1 MVNYHKMSNFAFN
14 LRAHVRVRTYKIMCA
29 IANSKKTINKN
40 NKTIMKNKLRSSVCT
55 EGRRMAGARALWV
68 ANGMKHEQFG
78 KPIIAIVNSFTQF
91 VPGHTHLHEIGQI
104 VKKEIE
110 ALGCYAA
117 EFNTI
122 AVDDGIA
129 MGHDGMLYSLPSRDV
144 IADSVEYMVNAHKAD
159 AMICISNC
167 DKVTPGMLMA
177 AMRLNIPAVFV
188 SGGPMEAG
196 QYKGENADLI
206 TAMVKGGDPTV
217 SDEELKEIEQ
227 CACPGCGA
235 CSGMFT
241 ANSMNSL
248 TEAIGLSLPGNGS
261 ILATHVNRVQ
271 LFKDAAK
278 LIVKNAFAYYEDG
291 DESVLPRSIATRQ
304 AFLNAMTLDIAM
316 GASTNT
322 VLHLLAVAQEGEVDF
337 KMSDIDALSRKVPFL
352 CKLAPNWQKYSIQEE
367 NRAGGI
373 LGILG
378 ELAKGNLLDLSCK
391 RVNGA
396 TLGEDIKKYSIT
408 GDTIDPEASRIY
420 HSAPG
425 RKFSNVMGSQDA
437 QWESLDTDRVN
448 GCIRDIEHAY
458 TKDGGLAVLFGN
470 IAQDGCVVK
479 TAGVAPE
486 LWHFE
491 GPAVVFDSQED
502 ACEGI
507 LGGKV
512 KKGDCVVITH
522 EGPKGGPGMQEML
535 YPTSYIKSMH
545 MGKECALITDGRFS
559 GGTSGLSIG
568 HISPEAAS
576 GGNIGKIKDGDII
589 VIDIPSRSINVK
601 LSDEELAARPQ
612 QPLKRNRVISKAL
625 RAYAQSVSSADKG
638 GVRIID

>member
-1 MVNYHKMSNFAFN
+1 
-14 LRAHVRVRTYKIMCA
+14 
-29 IANSKKTINKN
+29 
-40 NKTIMKNKLRSSVCT
+40 MKHTLRSAVCT
-55 EGRRMAGARALWV
+55 QGRRMAGARALWV
-68 ANGMKHEQFG
+68 ANGMKREQFG

-91 VPGHTHLHEIGQI
+91 VPGHTHLHEAGQI
-104 VKKEIE
+104 VKQEIE
-110 ALGCYAA
+110 RLGCYAA

-122 AVDDGIA
+122 AIDDGIA
-129 MGHDGMLYSLPSRDV
+129 MGHDGMLYSLPSRDI
-144 IADSVEYMVNAHKAD
+144 IADSVEYMVNGHKAD

-167 DKVTPGMLMA
+167 DKITPGMLMA

-196 QYKGENADLI
+196 QYKGENLDLI
-206 TAMVKGGDPTV
+206 TAMIKGADPTV
-217 SDEELKEIEQ
+217 SDAELAEVEDR
-227 CACPGCGA
+227 ACPGCGC

-241 ANSMNSL
+241 ANSMNNL

-261 ILATHVNRVQ
+261 SLATHANRVRLMQ
-271 LFKDAAK
+271 DAAR
-278 LIVKNAFAYYEDG
+278 LIVKNALAYYEDG

-322 VLHLLAVAQEGEVDF
+322 VLHLLAVAQEGNVNF
-337 KMSDIDALSRKVPFL
+337 TMKDIDALSRRTPFL
-352 CKLAPNWQKYSIQEE
+352 CKLSPNSQRYSIQEY
-367 NRAGGI
+367 NRAGGT
-373 LGILG
+373 LNLLG
-378 ELAKGNLLDLSCK
+378 ELAKGGLLDTSVK
-391 RVNGA
+391 RVDGA
-396 TLGEDIKKYSIT
+396 TLAEDIEKYSVMKPQV
-408 GDTIDPEASRIY
+408 DAEAVRIY
-420 HSAPG
+420 TSAPG
-425 RKFSNVMGSQDA
+425 GRFCNKLGAQSNTYP
-437 QWESLDTDRVN
+437 SLDTDREQ

-458 TKDGGLAVLFGN
+458 TKDGGMAILFGN

-479 TAGVAPE
+479 TAGVDE
-486 LWHFE
+486 SIWHFE

-512 KKGDCVVITH
+512 KKGDVVVITH

-576 GGNIGKIKDGDII
+576 GGNIGKILDGDII
-589 VIDIPSRSINVK
+589 EIDIPSRSINVH
-601 LSDEELAARPQ
+601 LSDEELAAREQRPMT
-612 QPLKRNRVISKAL
+612 RHREVSRAL

>member
-1 MVNYHKMSNFAFN
+1 M
-14 LRAHVRVRTYKIMCA
+14 KIQ
-29 IANSKKTINKN
+29 
-40 NKTIMKNKLRSSVCT
+40 LRSAQTT

-68 ANGMKHEQFG
+68 ANGMKREQFG

-104 VKKEIE
+104 VKAEIE
-110 ALGCYAA
+110 KLGCYAA

-122 AVDDGIA
+122 AIDDGIA
-129 MGHDGMLYSLPSRDV
+129 MGHDGMLYSLPSRDI
-144 IADSVEYMVNAHKAD
+144 IADSVEYMCNAHKAD

-167 DKVTPGMLMA
+167 DKITPGMLMA

-196 QYKGENADLI
+196 KWNGENADLI
-206 TAMVKGGDPTV
+206 TAMIKGGDPTV
-217 SDEELKEIEQ
+217 SDEELNQVEHS
-227 CACPGCGA
+227 ACPGCGA

-271 LFKDAAK
+271 LFKDAAA
-278 LIVKNAFAYYEDG
+278 LIVKNAFKYYEEG
-291 DESVLPRSIATRQ
+291 DTSVLPRSIATRQ

-322 VLHLLAVAQEGEVDF
+322 VLHLLSVAQEAEVDF
-337 KMSDIDALSRKVPFL
+337 KMKDIDALSRKVPFL
-352 CKLAPNWQKYSIQEE
+352 CKLSPNWQKYSIQEE

-373 LGILG
+373 LGIMG
-378 ELAKGNLLDLSCK
+378 ELAKGNLLDLSCM

-408 GDTIDPEASRIY
+408 GESIDPEALRIY
-420 HSAPG
+420 SSAPAG
-425 RKFSNVMGSQDA
+425 KFSTKMGSQDCKF
-437 QWESLDTDRVN
+437 ETLDTDREN

-458 TKDGGLAVLFGN
+458 TKDGGMAVLFGN
-470 IAQDGCVVK
+470 IAKDGCVVK

-491 GPAVVFDSQED
+491 GPAVVFDSQDD

-601 LSDEELAARPQ
+601 LSDAELEARPM
-612 QPLKRNRVISKAL
+612 QPLKRNRVVSKAL
-625 RAYAQSVSSADKG
+625 QHYAKSVSSADKG
-638 GVRIID
+638 GVRL

>member
-1 MVNYHKMSNFAFN
+1 
-14 LRAHVRVRTYKIMCA
+14 
-29 IANSKKTINKN
+29 
-40 NKTIMKNKLRSSVCT
+40 
-55 EGRRMAGARALWV
+55 MAGARALWV
-68 ANGMKHEQFG
+68 AAGMKHEQFG

-110 ALGCYAA
+110 AMGCYAA

-122 AVDDGIA
+122 AIDDGIA
-129 MGHDGMLYSLPSRDV
+129 MGHDGMLYSLPSRDI

-177 AMRLNIPAVFV
+177 SMRLNIPTVFC

-196 QYKGENADLI
+196 RWKGENADLI
-206 TAMVKGGDPTV
+206 TAMIKGADKEV
-217 SDEELKEIEQ
+217 SDDELKEIES
-227 CACPGCGA
+227 CACPGCGS

-248 TEAIGLSLPGNGS
+248 TEAIGLSLPGNGT
-261 ILATHVNRVQ
+261 ILATHKNRIE
-271 LFKDAAK
+271 LFKAAARQV
-278 LIVKNAFAYYEDG
+278 VKNAFAYYEDG
-291 DESVLPRSIATRQ
+291 DESVLPRNIASRN

-316 GASTNT
+316 GGSTNT
-322 VLHLLAVAQEGEVDF
+322 VLHLLAVAQEAGADF
-337 KMSDIDALSRKVPFL
+337 NMKDIDELSRKVPCL
-352 CKLAPNWQKYSIQEE
+352 CKLAPNTQKYSVQECG
-367 NRAGGI
+367 RAGGI

-378 ELAKGNLLDLSCK
+378 ELQKGGLLHTEAQ
-391 RVNGA
+391 RVDGM
-396 TLGEDIKKYSIT
+396 TLGDAIAKYSIT
-408 GDTIDPEASRIY
+408 GNTIDAEADRIY

-425 RKFSNVMGSQDA
+425 RRFSTVMGSQDA
-437 QWESLDTDRVN
+437 QWESLDTDREN

-479 TAGVAPE
+479 TAGVDE
-486 LWHFE
+486 SLWHFS

-502 ACEGI
+502 ACDGI

-512 KKGDCVVITH
+512 NSGDCVVITH

-535 YPTSYIKSMH
+535 YPTSYIKSRH
-545 MGKECALITDGRFS
+545 LGKECALITDGRFS

-568 HISPEAAS
+568 HISPEAAA

-589 VIDIPSRSINVK
+589 EIDIPSRSINVK
-601 LSDEELAARPQ
+601 LSDEELTARPQ
-612 QPLKRNRVISKAL
+612 QPLKRNRQVSKAL

>member
-1 MVNYHKMSNFAFN
+1 
-14 LRAHVRVRTYKIMCA
+14 
-29 IANSKKTINKN
+29 
-40 NKTIMKNKLRSSVCT
+40 
-55 EGRRMAGARALWV
+55 MAGARALWV
-68 ANGMKHEQFG
+68 ATGMKHEQFG

-104 VKKEIE
+104 VRQEIE
-110 ALGCYAA
+110 QMGCYAA

-122 AVDDGIA
+122 AIDDGIA
-129 MGHDGMLYSLPSRDV
+129 MGHDGMLYSLPSRDI

-177 AMRLNIPAVFV
+177 AMRLNIPTVFC

-196 QYKGENADLI
+196 RWRGENADLI
-206 TAMVKGGDPTV
+206 TAMVKGADPSV
-217 SDEELKEIEQ
+217 SDEDIKEIEQ
-227 CACPGCGA
+227 CACPGCGS

-248 TEAIGLSLPGNGS
+248 TEAIGLSLPGNGT
-261 ILATHVNRVQ
+261 ILATHTNRIA
-271 LFKDAAK
+271 LFRKAARQ
-278 LIVKNAFAYYEDG
+278 IVKNAMAYYEQG
-291 DESVLPRSIATRQ
+291 DESVLPRTIATRQ

-316 GASTNT
+316 GGSTNT
-322 VLHLLAVAQEGEVDF
+322 VLHLLAVAQEAGVDF
-337 KMSDIDALSRKVPFL
+337 SMKDIDQLSRRVPCL
-352 CKLAPNWQKYSIQEE
+352 CKLAPNTQKYSVQEC

-373 LGILG
+373 LGIMR
-378 ELAKGNLLDLSCK
+378 ELYKGGLVDGSACRVDGMTLSEAMDLYD
-391 RVNGA
+391 VNGLNDETA
-396 TLGEDIKKYSIT
+396 
-408 GDTIDPEASRIY
+408 IY
-420 HSAPG
+420 FSAPG
-425 RKFSNVMGSQDA
+425 GRFSTEMGSQN
-437 QWESLDTDRVN
+437 EYYETLDLDRKN

-458 TKDGGLAVLFGN
+458 TRDGGLAVLFGN

-479 TAGVAPE
+479 TAGVDEA

-491 GPAVVFDSQED
+491 GPAVCFDSQED

-507 LGGKV
+507 LGGRV
-512 KKGDCVVITH
+512 KSGDCVVITH

-545 MGKECALITDGRFS
+545 LGKECALITDGRFS

-576 GGNIGKIKDGDII
+576 GGNIGKLKDGDII

-601 LSDEELAARPQ
+601 LSDEELDARPQ
-612 QPLKRNRVISKAL
+612 QPLRRHRVVSKAL

-638 GVRIID
+638 GIRIID

>member
-1 MVNYHKMSNFAFN
+1 
-14 LRAHVRVRTYKIMCA
+14 
-29 IANSKKTINKN
+29 
-40 NKTIMKNKLRSSVCT
+40 MKHPLRSSVCT

-68 ANGMKHEQFG
+68 ATGMKHEQFG

-104 VKKEIE
+104 VREEIE
-110 ALGCYAA
+110 QLGCYAA

-122 AVDDGIA
+122 AIDDGIA
-129 MGHDGMLYSLPSRDV
+129 MGHDGMLYSLPSRDI

-159 AMICISNC
+159 AMVCISNC

-196 QYKGENADLI
+196 RWRGENADLI
-206 TAMVKGGDPTV
+206 TAMVKGADPSV
-217 SDEELKEIEQ
+217 SDEEMKEIEQ
-227 CACPGCGA
+227 CACPGCGS

-248 TEAIGLSLPGNGS
+248 TEAIGLSLPGNGT
-261 ILATHVNRVQ
+261 ILATHVNRVK
-271 LFKDAAK
+271 LFREAAR
-278 LIVKNAFAYYEDG
+278 LIVKNAMAYYEDG

-316 GASTNT
+316 GGSTNT
-322 VLHLLAVAQEGEVDF
+322 VLHLLAVAQEAGVDF
-337 KMSDIDALSRKVPFL
+337 TMKDIDALSRKTPCL
-352 CKLAPNWQKYSIQEE
+352 CKLAPNTQKYSVQEC

-378 ELAKGNLLDLSCK
+378 ELNKGGLIDGSVK
-391 RVNGA
+391 RVDGMTLAEAMDKYDING
-396 TLGEDIKKYSIT
+396 LND
-408 GDTIDPEASRIY
+408 EAAIY
-420 HSAPG
+420 YSAPAG
-425 RKFSNVMGSQDA
+425 RFSTEMGSQNEYYD
-437 QWESLDTDRVN
+437 ELDLDRAN

-479 TAGVAPE
+479 TAGVDE
-486 LWHFE
+486 SLWHFE

-512 KKGDCVVITH
+512 RKGDCVVITH

-568 HISPEAAS
+568 HISPEAAN

-589 VIDIPSRSINVK
+589 VIDIPSRCINVK

-612 QPLKRNRVISKAL
+612 QPLKRNRAVSKAL

-638 GVRIID
+638 GVRIIED

>member
-1 MVNYHKMSNFAFN
+1 
-14 LRAHVRVRTYKIMCA
+14 
-29 IANSKKTINKN
+29 
-40 NKTIMKNKLRSSVCT
+40 MKHKLRSAVCT

-68 ANGMKHEQFG
+68 AAGMKHEQFG

-104 VKKEIE
+104 VKAEIE
-110 ALGCYAA
+110 SMGCYAA

-122 AVDDGIA
+122 AIDDGIA
-129 MGHDGMLYSLPSRDV
+129 MGHDGMLYSLPSRDI

-177 AMRLNIPAVFV
+177 AMRLNIPAVFC

-196 QYKGENADLI
+196 RWNGENADLI
-206 TAMVKGGDPTV
+206 TAMVKGADPSV
-217 SDEELKEIEQ
+217 SDDEMRQIES
-227 CACPGCGA
+227 CACPGCGC

-248 TEAIGLSLPGNGS
+248 TEAIGLSLPGNGT
-261 ILATHVNRVQ
+261 ILATHKNRIQ
-271 LFKDAAK
+271 LFKDAARQ
-278 LIVKNAFAYYEDG
+278 IVANAMRYYEEG
-291 DESVLPRSIATRQ
+291 DESVLPRNIATRE

-316 GASTNT
+316 GGSTNT
-322 VLHLLAVAQEGEVDF
+322 VLHLLAVAQEAEADF
-337 KMSDIDALSRKVPFL
+337 TMSDIDELSRRVPCL
-352 CKLAPNWQKYSIQEE
+352 CKLAPNTQKYSLQEC

-373 LGILG
+373 FEIIN
-378 ELAKGNLLDLSCK
+378 ELAKGGLINEDVM
-391 RVNGA
+391 RVDGK
-396 TLGEDIKKYSIT
+396 TLGEQLRKYDIT
-408 GDTIDPEASRIY
+408 GNGIDGDAERIY
-420 HSAPG
+420 RSAPG
-425 RKFSNVMGSQDA
+425 RKFSTVMGSQDE
-437 QWESLDTDRVN
+437 QWDTLDTDRSA
-448 GCIRDIEHAY
+448 GCIRDMEHAY

-479 TAGVAPE
+479 TAGVDPSI
-486 LWHFE
+486 WKFS
-491 GPAVVFDSQED
+491 GPAKVFDSQED
-502 ACEGI
+502 ACEAI

-512 KKGDCVVITH
+512 KSGDCVVITH

-545 MGKECALITDGRFS
+545 LGTECALITDGRFS

-568 HISPEAAS
+568 HISPEAAA
-576 GGNIGKIKDGDII
+576 GGNIGKIIDGDII
-589 VIDIPSRSINVK
+589 DIDIPNRSINVR
-601 LSDEELAARPQ
+601 LTAEELDLRPQ
-612 QPLKRNRVISKAL
+612 RKLTRKRVVSKAL

-638 GVRIID
+638 GVRIIG

>member
-1 MVNYHKMSNFAFN
+1 
-14 LRAHVRVRTYKIMCA
+14 
-29 IANSKKTINKN
+29 
-40 NKTIMKNKLRSSVCT
+40 MKHKLRSAVCT

-68 ANGMKHEQFG
+68 AAGMKHEQFG

-104 VKKEIE
+104 VKAEIE
-110 ALGCYAA
+110 SMGCYAA

-122 AVDDGIA
+122 AIDDGIA
-129 MGHDGMLYSLPSRDV
+129 MGHDGMLYSLPSRDI

-177 AMRLNIPAVFV
+177 AMRLNIPAVFC

-196 QYKGENADLI
+196 RWNGENADLI
-206 TAMVKGGDPTV
+206 TAMVKGADPSV
-217 SDEELKEIEQ
+217 SDDEMRQIES
-227 CACPGCGA
+227 CACPGCGC

-248 TEAIGLSLPGNGS
+248 TEAIGLSLPGNGT
-261 ILATHVNRVQ
+261 ILATHKNRIQ
-271 LFKDAAK
+271 LFKDAARQ
-278 LIVKNAFAYYEDG
+278 IVTNAMRYYEDG
-291 DESVLPRSIATRQ
+291 DESVLPRNIATRE

-316 GASTNT
+316 GGSTNT
-322 VLHLLAVAQEGEVDF
+322 VLHLLAVAQEAEADF
-337 KMSDIDALSRKVPFL
+337 TMSDIDELSRRVPCL
-352 CKLAPNWQKYSIQEE
+352 CKLAPNTQKYSLQEC

-373 LGILG
+373 FGIIN
-378 ELAKGNLLDLSCK
+378 ELAKGGLINEGVM
-391 RVNGA
+391 RVDGK
-396 TLGEDIKKYSIT
+396 TLGEQLRKYDIT
-408 GDTIDPEASRIY
+408 GNGIDGDAERIY
-420 HSAPG
+420 RSAPG
-425 RKFSNVMGSQDA
+425 RKFSTVMGSQDE
-437 QWESLDTDRVN
+437 QWDTLDTDRSA

-479 TAGVAPE
+479 TAGVDPSI
-486 LWHFE
+486 WKFS
-491 GPAVVFDSQED
+491 GPAKVFDSQED
-502 ACEGI
+502 ACEAI

-512 KKGDCVVITH
+512 KSGDCVVITH

-545 MGKECALITDGRFS
+545 LGTECALITDGRFS

-568 HISPEAAS
+568 HISPEAAA
-576 GGNIGKIKDGDII
+576 GGNIGKIIDGDII
-589 VIDIPSRSINVK
+589 DIDIPNRSINVR
-601 LSDEELAARPQ
+601 LTAEELDLRPQ
-612 QPLKRNRVISKAL
+612 RKLTRKRVVSKAL

-638 GVRIID
+638 GVRIIG

>member
-1 MVNYHKMSNFAFN
+1 
-14 LRAHVRVRTYKIMCA
+14 
-29 IANSKKTINKN
+29 
-40 NKTIMKNKLRSSVCT
+40 MKHQLRSAVCT
-55 EGRRMAGARALWV
+55 EGRKMAGARALWV
-68 ANGMKHEQFG
+68 AAGMKQEQFG
-78 KPIIAIVNSFTQF
+78 KPIIAVVNSFTQF

-110 ALGCYAA
+110 AMGCYAA

-122 AVDDGIA
+122 AIDDGIA
-129 MGHDGMLYSLPSRDV
+129 MGHDGMLYSLPSRDI

-177 AMRLNIPAVFV
+177 SMRLNIPTVFC

-196 QYKGENADLI
+196 RWRGENADLI
-206 TAMVKGGDPTV
+206 TAMVKGADPTV
-217 SDEELKEIEQ
+217 SDDDMRQLEG
-227 CACPGCGA
+227 CACPGCGS

-248 TEAIGLSLPGNGS
+248 TEAIGLSLPGNGT
-261 ILATHVNRVQ
+261 ILATHVQRTE
-271 LFKDAAK
+271 LFKQAARQ
-278 LIVKNAFAYYEDG
+278 IVKNAMAYYEEG
-291 DESVLPRSIATRQ
+291 DERVLPRSIATRES
-304 AFLNAMTLDIAM
+304 FLNAMSLDIAM
-316 GASTNT
+316 GGSTNT
-322 VLHLLAVAQEGEVDF
+322 VLHLLAVAQEAGVDF
-337 KMSDIDALSRKVPFL
+337 TMKDIDDLSRKVPCL
-352 CKLAPNWQKYSIQEE
+352 CKLSPNTQKYSVQEC

-373 LGILG
+373 LGIMN
-378 ELAKGNLLDLSCK
+378 ELNKGGLINGSCL
-391 RVNGA
+391 RVDGMTVEEA
-396 TLGEDIKKYSIT
+396 MRKYDISKGTKYADSFGKDQLNPPTSIYF
-408 GDTIDPEASRIY
+408 A
-420 HSAPG
+420 APAG
-425 RKFSNVMGSQDA
+425 RFSTQMGSQDHYYT
-437 QWESLDTDRVN
+437 SLDDDRIN
-448 GCIRDIEHAY
+448 GCIRDLEHAY

-486 LWHFE
+486 LWHFR

-512 KKGDCVVITH
+512 KSGDCVVITH

-545 MGKECALITDGRFS
+545 LGTECALITDGRFS

-589 VIDIPSRSINVK
+589 EIDIPSRSINVL

-612 QPLKRNRVISKAL
+612 QPLKRNRVVSKAL

-638 GVRIID
+638 GVRVID

>member
-1 MVNYHKMSNFAFN
+1 
-14 LRAHVRVRTYKIMCA
+14 
-29 IANSKKTINKN
+29 
-40 NKTIMKNKLRSSVCT
+40 MKHKLRSAVCT
-55 EGRRMAGARALWV
+55 EGRRMAGARSLWV
-68 ANGMKHEQFG
+68 AAGMKHEQFG

-104 VKKEIE
+104 VKQEIE
-110 ALGCYAA
+110 KAGCYAA

-122 AVDDGIA
+122 AIDDGIA
-129 MGHDGMLYSLPSRDV
+129 MGHDGMLYSLPSRDI

-177 AMRLNIPAVFV
+177 AMRLNIPTVFC

-196 QYKGENADLI
+196 RWRGENADLI
-206 TAMVKGGDPTV
+206 TAMVKGADSEV
-217 SDEELKEIEQ
+217 SDEELKKIEES
-227 CACPGCGA
+227 ACPGCGS

-248 TEAIGLSLPGNGS
+248 TEAIGLSLPGNGT
-261 ILATHVNRVQ
+261 ILATHANRIE
-271 LFKDAAK
+271 LFKQAARQ
-278 LIVKNAFAYYEDG
+278 IVKNAMAYYEDG
-291 DESVLPRSIATRQ
+291 DDSVLPRHIATRD
-304 AFLNAMTLDIAM
+304 AFMNAMSLDIAM
-316 GASTNT
+316 GGSTNT
-322 VLHLLAVAQEGEVDF
+322 ILHLLAVAREGEVDF
-337 KMSDIDALSRKVPFL
+337 TMKDIDRLSRSVPCL
-352 CKLAPNWQKYSIQEE
+352 CKLAPNTQKYSVQEC

-378 ELAKGNLLDLSCK
+378 ELNKGGLIVNHVK
-391 RVNGA
+391 RVDGM
-396 TLGEDIKKYSIT
+396 TVGEAIAEYDITKPNIS
-408 GDTIDPEASRIY
+408 PEADRIY

-425 RKFSNVMGSQDA
+425 HRFSTKMGSQNE
-437 QWESLDTDRVN
+437 QWPSLDTDREN
-448 GCIRDIEHAY
+448 GCIRSLEHAY

-479 TAGVAPE
+479 TAGVSE
-486 LWHFE
+486 SLWHFS

-507 LGGKV
+507 LDGKV
-512 KKGDCVVITH
+512 KSGDCVVITH

-535 YPTSYIKSMH
+535 YPTSYIKSRH
-545 MGKECALITDGRFS
+545 LGKACALITDGRFS

-589 VIDIPSRSINVK
+589 EIDIPNRSIQVK
-601 LSDEELAARPQ
+601 LSEDELANRKQ
-612 QPLKRNRVISKAL
+612 QPLKRNRLVSKAL

-638 GVRIID
+638 GVRIVD

>member
-1 MVNYHKMSNFAFN
+1 
-14 LRAHVRVRTYKIMCA
+14 
-29 IANSKKTINKN
+29 
-40 NKTIMKNKLRSSVCT
+40 MKHPLRSAVCT

-68 ANGMKHEQFG
+68 ATGMKHEQFG

-104 VKKEIE
+104 VREEIE
-110 ALGCYAA
+110 KMGCYAA

-122 AVDDGIA
+122 AIDDGIA
-129 MGHDGMLYSLPSRDV
+129 MGHDGMLYSLPSRDI

-177 AMRLNIPAVFV
+177 SMRLNIPTVFC

-196 QYKGENADLI
+196 RWRGENADLI
-206 TAMVKGGDPTV
+206 TAMIKGADPSV
-217 SDEELKEIEQ
+217 SDEELTEIER
-227 CACPGCGA
+227 CACPGCGS

-248 TEAIGLSLPGNGS
+248 TEAIGLSLPGNGT
-261 ILATHVNRVQ
+261 ILATHERRIE
-271 LFKDAAK
+271 LFRKAAQQ
-278 LIVKNAFAYYEDG
+278 IVKNALAYYEDG
-291 DESVLPRSIATRQ
+291 DESVLPRNIATRQ

-316 GASTNT
+316 GGSTNT
-322 VLHLLAVAQEGEVDF
+322 VLHLLAVAQEAGADF
-337 KMSDIDALSRKVPFL
+337 TIKDIDALSRKTPCL
-352 CKLAPNWQKYSIQEE
+352 CKLAPNTQKYSVQEC

-373 LGILG
+373 LGILN
-378 ELAKGNLLDLSCK
+378 ELNKGGLIDGSAR
-391 RVNGA
+391 RVDGM
-396 TLGEDIKKYSIT
+396 TLGEAMEKYDIANKP
-408 GDTIDPEASRIY
+408 DIY
-420 HSAPG
+420 FSAPG
-425 RKFSNVMGSQDA
+425 KRFSTKMGSQNE
-437 QWESLDTDRVN
+437 QYPSLDTDRAE
-448 GCIRDIEHAY
+448 GCIRDIQHAY

-479 TAGVAPE
+479 TAGVDE
-486 LWHFE
+486 SLWHFE

-507 LGGKV
+507 LGGRV

-568 HISPEAAS
+568 HISPEAAA

-589 VIDIPSRSINVK
+589 EIDIPNRKINVR
-601 LSDEELAARPQ
+601 LSDAELEARPQ
-612 QPLKRNRVISKAL
+612 QPLRRNRQVSKAL

>member
-1 MVNYHKMSNFAFN
+1 
-14 LRAHVRVRTYKIMCA
+14 
-29 IANSKKTINKN
+29 
-40 NKTIMKNKLRSSVCT
+40 MKHQLRSAVCT

-68 ANGMKHEQFG
+68 AAGMKHEQFG

-110 ALGCYAA
+110 AMGCYAA

-122 AVDDGIA
+122 AIDDGIA
-129 MGHDGMLYSLPSRDV
+129 MGHDGMLYSLPSRDI

-177 AMRLNIPAVFV
+177 SMRLNIPTVFC

-196 QYKGENADLI
+196 RWKGENADLI
-206 TAMVKGGDPTV
+206 TAMIKGADKEV
-217 SDEELKEIEQ
+217 SDDELKEIES
-227 CACPGCGA
+227 CACPGCGS

-248 TEAIGLSLPGNGS
+248 TEAIGLSLPGNGT
-261 ILATHVNRVQ
+261 ILATHKNRIE
-271 LFKDAAK
+271 LFKAAARQV
-278 LIVKNAFAYYEDG
+278 VKNAFAYYEDG
-291 DESVLPRSIATRQ
+291 DESVLPRNIASRN

-316 GASTNT
+316 GGSTNT
-322 VLHLLAVAQEGEVDF
+322 VLHLLAVAQEAGADF
-337 KMSDIDALSRKVPFL
+337 NMKDIDELSRKVPCL
-352 CKLAPNWQKYSIQEE
+352 CKLAPNTQKYSVQECG
-367 NRAGGI
+367 RAGGI

-378 ELAKGNLLDLSCK
+378 ELQKGGLLHTEAQ
-391 RVNGA
+391 RVDGM
-396 TLGEDIKKYSIT
+396 TLGDAIAKYSIT
-408 GDTIDPEASRIY
+408 GNAIDAEADRIY

-425 RKFSNVMGSQDA
+425 RRFSTVMGSQDA
-437 QWESLDTDRVN
+437 QWESLDTDREN

-479 TAGVAPE
+479 TAGVDAS
-486 LWHFE
+486 LWHFS

-502 ACEGI
+502 ACDGI

-512 KKGDCVVITH
+512 NSGDCVVITH

-535 YPTSYIKSMH
+535 YPTSYIKSRH
-545 MGKECALITDGRFS
+545 LGKECALITDGRFS

-568 HISPEAAS
+568 HISPEAAA

-589 VIDIPSRSINVK
+589 EIDIPSRSINVK
-601 LSDEELAARPQ
+601 LSDEELAVRPQ
-612 QPLKRNRVISKAL
+612 QPLKRNRQVSKAL

>member
-1 MVNYHKMSNFAFN
+1 
-14 LRAHVRVRTYKIMCA
+14 
-29 IANSKKTINKN
+29 
-40 NKTIMKNKLRSSVCT
+40 MKHQLRSAVCT

-68 ANGMKHEQFG
+68 AAGMKHEQFG

-110 ALGCYAA
+110 AMGCYAA

-122 AVDDGIA
+122 AIDDGIA
-129 MGHDGMLYSLPSRDV
+129 MGHDGMLYSLPSRDI

-177 AMRLNIPAVFV
+177 SMRLNIPTVFC

-196 QYKGENADLI
+196 RWKGENADLI
-206 TAMVKGGDPTV
+206 TAMIKGAYMEV
-217 SDEELKEIEQ
+217 SDDELKEIES
-227 CACPGCGA
+227 CACPGCGS

-248 TEAIGLSLPGNGS
+248 TEAIGLSLPGNGT
-261 ILATHVNRVQ
+261 ILATHKNRIE
-271 LFKDAAK
+271 LFKAAARQV
-278 LIVKNAFAYYEDG
+278 VKNAFAYYEDG
-291 DESVLPRSIATRQ
+291 DESVLPRNIASRN

-316 GASTNT
+316 GGSTNT
-322 VLHLLAVAQEGEVDF
+322 VLHLLAVAQEAGADF
-337 KMSDIDALSRKVPFL
+337 NMKDIDELSRKVPCL
-352 CKLAPNWQKYSIQEE
+352 CKLAPNTQKYSVQECG
-367 NRAGGI
+367 RAGGI

-378 ELAKGNLLDLSCK
+378 ELQKGGLLHTEAQ
-391 RVNGA
+391 RVDGM
-396 TLGEDIKKYSIT
+396 TLGDAIAKYSIT
-408 GDTIDPEASRIY
+408 GNTIDAEADRIY

-425 RKFSNVMGSQDA
+425 RRFSTVMGSQDA
-437 QWESLDTDRVN
+437 QWESLDTDREN

-479 TAGVAPE
+479 TAGVDE
-486 LWHFE
+486 SLWHFS

-502 ACEGI
+502 ACDGI

-512 KKGDCVVITH
+512 NSGDCVVITH

-535 YPTSYIKSMH
+535 YPTSYIKSRH
-545 MGKECALITDGRFS
+545 LGKECALITDGRFS

-568 HISPEAAS
+568 HISPEAAA

-589 VIDIPSRSINVK
+589 EIDIPSRSINVK
-601 LSDEELAARPQ
+601 LSDEELTARPQ
-612 QPLKRNRVISKAL
+612 QPLKRNRQVSKAL

>member
-1 MVNYHKMSNFAFN
+1 
-14 LRAHVRVRTYKIMCA
+14 
-29 IANSKKTINKN
+29 
-40 NKTIMKNKLRSSVCT
+40 MKNKLRSSVCT

>member
-1 MVNYHKMSNFAFN
+1 
-14 LRAHVRVRTYKIMCA
+14 
-29 IANSKKTINKN
+29 
-40 NKTIMKNKLRSSVCT
+40 MKHQLRSAVCT

-68 ANGMKHEQFG
+68 ATGMKREQFG
-78 KPIIAIVNSFTQF
+78 KPIIAVVNSFTQF

-110 ALGCYAA
+110 AMGCYAA

-122 AVDDGIA
+122 AIDDGIA
-129 MGHDGMLYSLPSRDV
+129 MGHDGMLYSLPSRDI

-177 AMRLNIPAVFV
+177 AMRLNIPAVFC

-196 QYKGENADLI
+196 RWRGENADLI
-206 TAMVKGGDPTV
+206 TAMIKGADPSV
-217 SDEELKEIEQ
+217 SDAEMAEIEG
-227 CACPGCGA
+227 CACPGCGS

-248 TEAIGLSLPGNGS
+248 TEAIGLSLPGNGT
-261 ILATHVNRVQ
+261 ILATHKNRIE
-271 LFKDAAK
+271 LFKQAARQ
-278 LIVKNAFAYYEDG
+278 IVKNAMAYYEDG
-291 DESVLPRSIATRQ
+291 DESVLPRNIATRD

-316 GASTNT
+316 GGSTNT
-322 VLHLLAVAQEGEVDF
+322 VLHLLAVAQEAGADF
-337 KMSDIDALSRKVPFL
+337 KMENIDRLSRHVPCL
-352 CKLAPNWQKYSIQEE
+352 CKLAPNTQKYSVQECG
-367 NRAGGI
+367 RAGGI
-373 LGILG
+373 LGILN
-378 ELAKGNLLDLSCK
+378 ELNKGGLINGSAK
-391 RVNGA
+391 RVDGTTLDEAMNKYDITGA
-396 TLGEDIKKYSIT
+396 TV
-408 GDTIDPEASRIY
+408 DPEADRIY

-425 RKFSNVMGSQDA
+425 RKFSTQMGSQDA
-437 QWESLDTDRVN
+437 QWESLDTDRAE
-448 GCIRDIEHAY
+448 GCIRDLEHAY

-479 TAGVAPE
+479 TAGVDPSI
-486 LWHFE
+486 WKFS
-491 GPAVVFDSQED
+491 GPAKVFDSQEA

-507 LGGKV
+507 LGGKI
-512 KKGDCVVITH
+512 KSGDCVVITH

-545 MGKECALITDGRFS
+545 LGKECALITDGRFS

-568 HISPEAAS
+568 HISPEAAA

-589 VIDIPSRSINVK
+589 EIDIPNRSINVK
-601 LSDEELAARPQ
+601 LSDEELVARPQ
-612 QPLKRNRVISKAL
+612 QPLTRDRQVSKAL

-638 GVRIID
+638 GVRII

>member
-1 MVNYHKMSNFAFN
+1 
-14 LRAHVRVRTYKIMCA
+14 
-29 IANSKKTINKN
+29 
-40 NKTIMKNKLRSSVCT
+40 MKHQLRSAVCT

-68 ANGMKHEQFG
+68 ATGMKKEQFG

-104 VKKEIE
+104 VREEIE
-110 ALGCYAA
+110 KMGCYAA

-122 AVDDGIA
+122 AIDDGIA
-129 MGHDGMLYSLPSRDV
+129 MGHDGMLYSLPSRDI

-177 AMRLNIPAVFV
+177 SMRLNIPTVFC

-196 QYKGENADLI
+196 RWRGENADLI
-206 TAMVKGGDPTV
+206 TAMVKGADPSV
-217 SDEELKEIEQ
+217 SDEEMAQIEQ
-227 CACPGCGA
+227 CACPGCGS

-248 TEAIGLSLPGNGS
+248 TEAIGLSLPGNGT
-261 ILATHVNRVQ
+261 ILATHTNRIELFRKAARQVVN
-271 LFKDAAK
+271 
-278 LIVKNAFAYYEDG
+278 NAMAYYEDG

-316 GASTNT
+316 GGSTNT
-322 VLHLLAVAQEGEVDF
+322 VLHLLAVAQEAGVDF
-337 KMSDIDALSRKVPFL
+337 TMKDIDTLSRKVPCL
-352 CKLAPNWQKYSIQEE
+352 CKLAPNTQKYSVQEC

-373 LGILG
+373 LGIMG
-378 ELAKGNLLDLSCK
+378 ELSKGGLIDGSALRVDGMTLDE
-391 RVNGA
+391 A
-396 TLGEDIKKYSIT
+396 IQTYDIGQVVDKPQT
-408 GDTIDPEASRIY
+408 PHPAHIY
-420 HSAPG
+420 FSAPAG
-425 RKFSNVMGSQDA
+425 RFSTKMGSQS
-437 QWESLDTDRVN
+437 ELYPSLDSDRTA

-479 TAGVAPE
+479 TAGVDE
-486 LWHFE
+486 SLWHFE

-507 LGGKV
+507 LGGRV

-601 LSDEELAARPQ
+601 LSDDELAQRPQ
-612 QPLKRNRVISKAL
+612 QPLKRNRQVSKAL